1 MVINYNHSSGDRL
14 RSMLRMQPALSQLI
28 IVNVAVWFVIQ
39 LIQLAGL
46 LSSPSGSGGDQ
57 IWLNIVLQW
66 IGVPAAIPNLIQ
78 KPWTI
83 ITYMFVQEGFWH
95 LFFNMIWLYWF
106 GKIFMEFM
114 PGRKIYSLYFIGGI
128 SGALTFILAYNI
140 FPVFEDTIA
149 LSTTIGASASVMA
162 ITIATAVLVPD
173 YTVNLIFIGPIKLKH
188 IAIFYVIL
196 DVLMIRSGNAGGHF
210 AHIGG
215 AVSGALFIL
224 FIRKDVAQRL
234 GLNRLKSLFTDPFR
248 RKQLHKVHSSK
259 QRPLNDDEY
268 NRQKVQKQQKIDHIL
283 DKISR
288 SGYSSLSAEE
298 KDILFN
304 SSKNQ

>member
-1 MVINYNHSSGDRL
+1 MIYNQSAGERL
-14 RSMLRMQPALSQLI
+14 RSMMQVKPALSQLI
-28 IVNVAVWFVIQ
+28 IANVAVWFVLALVQ
-39 LIQLAGL
+39 LLGFL
-46 LSSPSGSGGDQ
+46 FEPSGTRGDQ
-57 IWLNIVLQW
+57 LWLDSVLKW
-66 IGVPAAIPNLIQ
+66 IGVPAAIPNLLL

-114 PGRKIYSLYFIGGI
+114 PGRKIYTIYLIGGI

-140 FPVFEDTIA
+140 FPVFQDTIH
-149 LSTTIGASASVMA
+149 LSTTIGASASVLA

-173 YTVNLIFIGPIKLKH
+173 YTVNLLFIGPVKIKY
-188 IAIFYVIL
+188 IAIFSVVL

-215 AVSGALFIL
+215 AISGALFIL
-224 FIRKDVAQRL
+224 FIRKDIARRL
-234 GLNRLKSLFTDPFR
+234 GFLHLKAVLLSPFK
-248 RKQLHKVHSSK
+248 RKPLRTVHSK
-259 QRPLNDDEY
+259 GRPLSDEEY
-268 NRQKVQKQQKIDHIL
+268 NKQKMLKQQKIDLIL

-288 SGYSSLSAEE
+288 SGYTSLSAEE
-298 KDILFN
+298 KEILFN

>member
-1 MVINYNHSSGDRL
+1 MFQMKPPL
-14 RSMLRMQPALSQLI
+14 FKLI
-28 IVNVAVWFVIQ
+28 IANVGVWFVLAIVQ
-39 LIQLAGL
+39 LLGFL
-46 LSSPSGSGGDQ
+46 MEPSGTRGDQ
-57 IWLNIVLQW
+57 VWLESALQL
-66 IGVPAAIPNLIQ
+66 IGVPASIPNLLL

-83 ITYMFVQEGFWH
+83 ITYMFVHEGFWH

-114 PGRKIYSLYFIGGI
+114 PGRKIYTIYLIGGI

-140 FPVFEDTIA
+140 FPVFYDTIS
-149 LSTTIGASASVMA
+149 LSTTIGASASVLA

-173 YTVNLIFIGPIKLKH
+173 YSVNLLFIGPVKIKY
-188 IAIFYVIL
+188 IAVFTVVL

-215 AVSGALFIL
+215 AISGALYIL
-224 FIRKDVAQRL
+224 FIRKDIARRL
-234 GLNRLKSLFTDPFR
+234 GILKLGSMLSNSFR
-248 RKQLHKVHSSK
+248 RKPLRTVHN
-259 QRPLNDDEY
+259 QGRPLSDEEY
-268 NRQKVQKQQKIDHIL
+268 NKQKVLKQQKIDHIL

-288 SGYSSLSAEE
+288 SGYTSLSAEE
-298 KDILFN
+298 KEILFN

>member
-1 MVINYNHSSGDRL
+1 MNYNQSAGERL
-14 RSMLRMQPALSQLI
+14 RSMVRMKPALSQLI
-28 IVNVAVWFVIQ
+28 VVNIAVWFLLA
-39 LIQLAGL
+39 LIQLAGF
-46 LSSPSGSGGDQ
+46 LSEPPGTRGDQ
-57 IWLNIVLQW
+57 LWLEIALQW
-66 IGVPAAIPNLIQ
+66 IGVPAAIPNLLM

-114 PGRKIYSLYFIGGI
+114 PGRKIYMVYLIGGI
-128 SGALTFILAYNI
+128 SGAFTFILAYNI
-140 FPVFEDTIA
+140 FPVFQDTIN
-149 LSTTIGASASVMA
+149 LSTTIGASASVLA

-173 YTVNLIFIGPIKLKH
+173 YTVNLLFIGPVKIKY
-188 IAIFYVIL
+188 IAIFTVIL

-215 AVSGALFIL
+215 AISGVLYIL

-234 GLNRLKSLFTDPFR
+234 GLIHLKSLIADPFR
-248 RKQLHKVHSSK
+248 RKKLHTVHSK
-259 QRPLNDDEY
+259 GRPLSDEEY
-268 NRQKVQKQQKIDHIL
+268 NKQKVLKQQKIDHIL

>member
-1 MVINYNHSSGDRL
+1 MNYNQSAGERL
-14 RSMLRMQPALSQLI
+14 RSMVQMKPALSQLI
-28 IVNVAVWFVIQ
+28 MANISVWFILAIIQ
-39 LIQLAGL
+39 LLGFL
-46 LSSPSGSGGDQ
+46 LEPSGTRGDQ
-57 IWLNIVLQW
+57 IWLDSALQL
-66 IGVPAAIPNLIQ
+66 IGVPASIPNLLL

-114 PGRKIYSLYFIGGI
+114 PGRKIFTIYFIGGI

-140 FPVFEDTIA
+140 FPVFHDTLSI
-149 LSTTIGASASVMA
+149 STTIGASASVLA

-173 YTVNLIFIGPIKLKH
+173 YSVNLMFIGPVKIKY
-188 IAIFYVIL
+188 IAIITVIL

-215 AVSGALFIL
+215 AISGALFIL
-224 FIRKDVAQRL
+224 FIRKDIARRL
-234 GLNRLKSLFTDPFR
+234 GLLRLGSIIGNPFK
-248 RKQLHKVHSSK
+248 RKPLRTVHSK
-259 QRPLNDDEY
+259 GRPISDEEY
-268 NRQKVQKQQKIDHIL
+268 NKQKVLKQQKIDHIL

-288 SGYSSLSAEE
+288 SGYTSLSAEE
-298 KDILFN
+298 KEILFN
-304 SSKNQ
+304 SSKNG

>member
-1 MVINYNHSSGDRL
+1 MNYNQSAGERL
-14 RSMLRMQPALSQLI
+14 RSMVQMKPALSQLI
-28 IVNVAVWFVIQ
+28 IANIAVWFLLALVQ
-39 LIQLAGL
+39 LLGFL
-46 LSSPSGSGGDQ
+46 LEPSGMRGDQ
-57 IWLNIVLQW
+57 LWLDTVLQW
-66 IGVPAAIPNLIQ
+66 IGVPASIPNLLL

-114 PGRKIYSLYFIGGI
+114 PCRKIYTIYLIGGI

-140 FPVFEDTIA
+140 FPVFQDTIH
-149 LSTTIGASASVMA
+149 LSTTIGASASVLA
-162 ITIATAVLVPD
+162 ITIATAVLVPG
-173 YTVNLIFIGPIKLKH
+173 YTVNLLFIGPVKIKY
-188 IAIFYVIL
+188 IAIFTVIL

-215 AVSGALFIL
+215 AISGALYIL
-224 FIRKDVAQRL
+224 FIRKDIARRL
-234 GLNRLKSLFTDPFR
+234 GLFQLGSVLSKPFK
-248 RKQLHKVHSSK
+248 RKPLQKVYSK
-259 QRPLNDDEY
+259 GRPLSDEEY
-268 NRQKVQKQQKIDHIL
+268 NKQKVLKQQKIDLIL

-288 SGYSSLSAEE
+288 SGYTSLSAEE
-298 KDILFN
+298 KEILFN